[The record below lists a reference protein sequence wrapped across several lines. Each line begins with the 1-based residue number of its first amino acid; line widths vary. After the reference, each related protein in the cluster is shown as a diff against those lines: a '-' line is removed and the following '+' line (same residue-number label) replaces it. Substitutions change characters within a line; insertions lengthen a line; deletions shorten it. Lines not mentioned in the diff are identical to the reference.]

1 MLEVYFR
8 QETPDLG
15 SVADEARRAEALG
28 FDGYSSYDLNHD
40 SFLSLAVAAT
50 ATTRLKLET
59 RAAIAFPRSPTAV
72 AYTSWDLQQL
82 SKGRFKLGLVT
93 QSKVHVEQRYGTP
106 FSPVT
111 PRLRDYVTALRA
123 VWGAWE
129 RGEPLDYRGEY
140 YPITLMPPAF
150 HPGRFDYGKPPIYL
164 GAANPRNTRLAGEIA
179 DGFQIQTF
187 NSAKYAAEIA
197 LPELDAGARQADRT
211 RADLRVNCGG
221 TVAFGRTADEV
232 RAVREQAR
240 ATVAFYASYSDVYR
254 QVFAAHG
261 WSEEHKGLQEAA
273 RDNSLDVVAKG
284 VTDEMLDAFAVVGPY
299 DEVGAMARERYEGL
313 VEEVCFTLLRPALS
327 VDEDGRLLG
336 RLLTDLKG

>member
-1 MLEVYFR
+1 MEASLTR
-8 QETPDLG
+8 PAAPRRSASTATPPTT
-15 SVADEARRAEALG
+15 STTT
-28 FDGYSSYDLNHD
+28 

-93 QSKVHVEQRYGTP
+93 QSKVHVEQRYAIAVLAGHP
-106 FSPVT
+106 AA
-111 PRLRDYVTALRA
+111 PRLRDGALRA

-129 RGEPLDYRGEY
+129 KGEPLDYRGEY

-150 HPGRFDYGKPPIYL
+150 HPGRFDHGKPPIYL

-187 NSAKYAAEIA
+187 NSPKYAAEIA
-197 LPELDAGARQADRT
+197 LPELDAGARQAGRT

-273 RDNSLDVVAKG
+273 RDNPLDVVAKG

-313 VEEVCFTLLRPALS
+313 VEEVCFTLLRPALERRRRDS
-327 VDEDGRLLG
+327 RLLG